1 MEEDVA
7 VDLVHAII
15 QLIQRNQPSQV
26 LTLELQEVIHQ
37 QWTLMQKT
45 NPVTIEE
52 KDQMEA
58 HPFLEDQ
65 AKIVEVMEDT
75 MDAEEEVI
83 SVKTSVPWAHQA
95 TREREVQTRASDAE
109 VSAMVEISTLKVSS
123 SHR

>member
-1 MEEDVA
+1 
-7 VDLVHAII
+7 
-15 QLIQRNQPSQV
+15 
-26 LTLELQEVIHQ
+26 
-37 QWTLMQKT
+37 MQKT

-109 VSAMVEISTLKVSS
+109 VSAMVEISTPKVSS